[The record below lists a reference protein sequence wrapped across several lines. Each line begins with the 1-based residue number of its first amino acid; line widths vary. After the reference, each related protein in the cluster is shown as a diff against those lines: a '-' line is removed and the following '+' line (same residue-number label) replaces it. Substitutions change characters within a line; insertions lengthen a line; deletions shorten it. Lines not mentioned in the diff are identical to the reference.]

1 MGLAVVRSR
10 AQRGLDAPPV
20 DVEVHLSGGLP
31 VFSIVGLPEAA
42 VRESKDRVRAA
53 LKNCGFEFPQRRITV
68 NLAPADLPKEGGR
81 FDLPIAIGI
90 LAASNQA
97 PADSL
102 HQCEFLGELSLGGAL
117 RPISGALSAAL
128 AVARDGRSLI
138 LPVDSCHEAA
148 LVGNLRAFGAD
159 HLGAVCG
166 HLFGKQELSRA
177 LPQQAEPAA
186 SAADL
191 VDVRGQPAARRA
203 LEIAAAG
210 AHDLLMIGPPGTG
223 KTMLAQR
230 LPGLLP
236 DLTDDE
242 ALEVAV
248 IASVSSGRL
257 DSRLWKKRPFRQPH
271 HTASDVAL
279 TGGGIRPRP
288 GEITLAHRG
297 TLFLDELPQFSRR
310 ALEALRQPLENRTVT
325 VSRAAGSLTFP
336 ADFQLVAAMNPCPC
350 GYLGDPRQNCRCTP
364 DRIRTYLSR
373 LSGPLMDR
381 LDLHIE
387 VQRPRTGD
395 LLNSA
400 AAGEPSRAVAGRVQS
415 ARLAQAGRGAV
426 NSRLPA
432 GDLIAVCKMSRQA
445 LELLKD
451 AARRFGLSA
460 RACHRVVRV
469 ARTIADLASSDRL
482 ESDHL
487 AEALALRCI
496 DDRPADGSPYRLPA

>member
-1 MGLAVVRSR
+1 MEGCMGLAVVRSR

-53 LKNCGFEFPQRRITV
+53 LKTCGFEFPQRRITV
-68 NLAPADLPKEGGR
+68 NLAPADLPKEGGG

-97 PADSL
+97 PAENLPD
-102 HQCEFLGELSLGGAL
+102 CEFLGELSLGGDL
-117 RPISGALSAAL
+117 RPVSGALSAAL
-128 AVARDGRSLI
+128 AVARDGRTLI
-138 LPVDSCHEAA
+138 LPMDSCKEAT
-148 LVGNLRAFGAD
+148 LVSDLRALGAD
-159 HLGAVCG
+159 HLSAVCG
-166 HLFGKQELSRA
+166 YLFGKEELTRPSP
-177 LPQQAEPAA
+177 LQGGSTA
-186 SAADL
+186 SGADL
-191 VDVRGQPAARRA
+191 VDVRGQAAARRA

-210 AHDLLMIGPPGTG
+210 VHDLLMIGPPGTG

-236 DLTDDE
+236 GLTDDE

-248 IASVSSGRL
+248 IASVASGRF
-257 DSRLWKKRPFRQPH
+257 DTRLWKKRPFRQPH

-279 TGGGIRPRP
+279 TGGGVRPRP
-288 GEITLAHRG
+288 GEISLAHRG

-310 ALEALRQPLENRTVT
+310 ALEALRQPLENRAIT

-350 GYLGDPRQNCRCTP
+350 GYLGDPRQNCSCTP
-364 DRIRTYLSR
+364 DRIRSYLAR

-381 LDLHIE
+381 LDLLVD
-387 VQRPRTGD
+387 VQRPKTSD
-395 LLNSA
+395 LLDPVV
-400 AAGEPSRAVAGRVQS
+400 GEESSREVARRVQL
-415 ARLAQAGRGAV
+415 ARRVQAERGAL

-432 GDLIAVCKMSRQA
+432 GGLIGACSTSRQ
-445 LELLKD
+445 
-451 AARRFGLSA
+451 S
-460 RACHRVVRV
+460 
-469 ARTIADLASSDRL
+469 
-482 ESDHL
+482 
-487 AEALALRCI
+487 LALLRK
-496 DDRPADGSPYRLPA
+496 A